1 MNAENGVARAG
12 IRRCA
17 PLNASR
23 TRAADSGCCTR
34 RKLASSVRSG
44 AITVLSNMRNRFHTS
59 LMAILCPAP
68 MTQNRDLDYWRAQAA
83 EARAA
88 AADMTDPKS
97 KRTLERIATSY
108 NILAKKAEEPKETAR
123 YLQQRGNKSN

>member
-1 MNAENGVARAG
+1 MNAKNGVARAG

-23 TRAADSGCCTR
+23 TRAADSGCCAR
-34 RKLASSVRSG
+34 PQIGQFCALWCHHR
-44 AITVLSNMRNRFHTS
+44 TVKHEKSIPHI

-68 MTQNRDLDYWRAQAA
+68 MTKNRDPDYWRAQAA

-108 NILAKKAEEPKETAR
+108 EMLARKAEEPKETAR